1 MSSAYAPLRP
11 VRVIVVAN
19 EKGGSGKSTIAMHI
33 AVALLKRGQRVA
45 TIDLD
50 SRQKT
55 LTHYVENRRTWA
67 ERSARNIENSEHV
80 CLGTQDEV
88 TSAEVL
94 SNALDMLGQSHDF
107 VVIDTPGY
115 DSPMMRLA
123 HSMADILV
131 TPLNDSFVDLDVLGS
146 LDPDTMAVNAISH
159 YAETVEQAQHQ
170 RHASA
175 LEATDWIVL
184 RNRLSMTPARNK
196 RLVGAG
202 LDELSRKLG
211 FRCVEGLAERVVFRE
226 FFLRGL
232 TAFDELDEATLGKRP
247 TMSHMTA
254 RLEVEVLLDAMNLG
268 RVTESDRLADQKRD
282 AA

>member
-1 MSSAYAPLRP
+1 M
-11 VRVIVVAN
+11 
-19 EKGGSGKSTIAMHI
+19 
-33 AVALLKRGQRVA
+33 
-45 TIDLD
+45 
-50 SRQKT
+50 
-55 LTHYVENRRTWA
+55 
-67 ERSARNIENSEHV
+67 
-80 CLGTQDEV
+80 

-146 LDPDTMAVNAISH
+146 LDPDTMTVNAISH
-159 YAETVEQAQHQ
+159 YAETVEQAQRQ

-184 RNRLSMTPARNK
+184 RNRLSMTPTRNK

-202 LDELSRKLG
+202 LDELSRRLG

-254 RLEVEVLLDAMNLG
+254 RLEVEVLLDADEFGPRDGERSARRPEARRSVSRLNQ
-268 RVTESDRLADQKRD
+268 LADH
-282 AA
+282 